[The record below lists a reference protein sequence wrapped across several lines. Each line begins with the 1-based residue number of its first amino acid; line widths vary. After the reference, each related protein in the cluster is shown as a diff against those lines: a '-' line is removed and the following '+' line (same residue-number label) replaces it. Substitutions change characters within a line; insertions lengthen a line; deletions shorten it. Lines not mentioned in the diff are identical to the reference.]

1 MDNNQNQSHENAPND
16 PSAEHP
22 KAEQPQ
28 GEQSSRE
35 AGADEPSGQET
46 KNPIEQLKDMGEKL
60 GSEVLGAMT
69 GAMEGALDKAMEE
82 LDKLTGKGGHDPK
95 DIEQAKQAAASQP
108 KKSMRGPRVV
118 QAGREH
124 RTGIVVSVGPS
135 DLFVEF
141 GPKELGVV
149 DRSQWKEG
157 EEPPKV
163 GEELEVAVDRYE
175 ASESLFVCSRPGA
188 VKKADW
194 EMLQPGQVVEA
205 RVVDVN
211 KGGLDMEVAGHR
223 AFMPASQV
231 SLDRIPDLSI
241 FKGEKMECHVQRI
254 DRRGSGNI
262 VLSRRQIL
270 QEQKKKL
277 EAELKESLQE
287 GQTVKG
293 KVKKIMPFGA
303 FVDIGGVDG
312 LVHVSDLSHERVN
325 MGEKNVARYVQE
337 GQEVQVQVLKLN
349 WDENRIS
356 LGMKQ
361 LQDDPFSVAA
371 EEIKEGEIVT
381 GKIKNLADFGAF
393 VELPGGLEGLV
404 HVSEIDYKR
413 INSPADVLKPDEV
426 VSVKVLKVDP
436 DSRRISLSIKQTKEA
451 PKGDKKPGAGKG
463 GGGRGRGGKGE
474 RDDRTPEEILKETP
488 ALRRQRE
495 KAKAKADKDKG
506 GLDLDRFGG
515 VGLGDLKL

>member
-1 MDNNQNQSHENAPND
+1 MDTPTPDQQPAHDPQPAPESGKSQTHGLD
-16 PSAEHP
+16 AEI
-22 KAEQPQ
+22 Q
-28 GEQSSRE
+28 GELEQ
-35 AGADEPSGQET
+35 AMADLE
-46 KNPIEQLKDMGEKL
+46 
-60 GSEVLGAMT
+60 
-69 GAMEGALDKAMEE
+69 
-82 LDKLTGKGGHDPK
+82 KLTGAGHPHDPQEI
-95 DIEQAKQAAASQP
+95 DQAKQAAASAP
-108 KKSMRGPRVV
+108 KKGLRGPRVV
-118 QAGREH
+118 HAGREH

-149 DRSQWKEG
+149 DRNQWKEG

-163 GEELEVAVDRYE
+163 GSELEVTVDRYE
-175 ASESLFVCSRPGA
+175 ASEGLYVCSRPGA

-194 EMLQPGQVVEA
+194 EMLEPGQVVEA

-211 KGGLDMEVAGHR
+211 KGGLELEIAGHR

-241 FKGEKMECHVQRI
+241 FKGEKMTCHVQRV

-270 QEQKKKL
+270 QEQKATL
-277 EAELKESLQE
+277 QAELRDKLAE

-312 LVHVSDLSHERVN
+312 LVHISDLAHDRVN
-325 MGEKNVARYVQE
+325 MGEKNVARYVKE

-356 LGMKQ
+356 LGLKQ
-361 LQDDPFSVAA
+361 LQDDPFAA
-371 EEIKEGEIVT
+371 ATEEIKEGEIVT
-381 GKIKNLADFGAF
+381 GKVKNLADFGAF
-393 VELPGGLEGLV
+393 IELPGGLEGLV
-404 HVSEIDYKR
+404 HVSEIDFKR
-413 INSPADVLKPDEV
+413 INNPADVLKPDEV

-436 DSRRISLSIKQTKEA
+436 ESRRISLSIKQTKEA
-451 PKGDKKPGAGKG
+451 PKREAKPGDGKGRGGPGGG
-463 GGGRGRGGKGE
+463 GGGRGRGGKQE

-495 KAKAKADKDKG
+495 KAKANAKKEQG
-506 GLDLDRFGG
+506 GLDMSRFGG

>member
-1 MDNNQNQSHENAPND
+1 MDTPTPDQQPPQNTPPAPETGKSQTHGLD
-16 PSAEHP
+16 AEI
-22 KAEQPQ
+22 Q
-28 GEQSSRE
+28 GELDQ
-35 AGADEPSGQET
+35 AMADLE
-46 KNPIEQLKDMGEKL
+46 
-60 GSEVLGAMT
+60 
-69 GAMEGALDKAMEE
+69 
-82 LDKLTGKGGHDPK
+82 KLTGDAHPHNPQEID
-95 DIEQAKQAAASQP
+95 QAKQAAASAP
-108 KKSMRGPRVV
+108 KKGLRGPRVV
-118 QAGREH
+118 HAGREH

-149 DRSQWKEG
+149 DRNQWKEG
-157 EEPPKV
+157 EEAPKV
-163 GEELEVAVDRYE
+163 GSELEVTVDRYE
-175 ASESLFVCSRPGA
+175 ASEGLYVCSRPGA

-194 EMLQPGQVVEA
+194 EMLEPGQIVEA

-211 KGGLDMEVAGHR
+211 KGGLELEVAGHR

-231 SLDRIPDLSI
+231 SLDRVPDLSI
-241 FKGEKMECHVQRI
+241 FKGEKFECHVQRV

-270 QEQKKKL
+270 QEQKAKL
-277 EAELKESLQE
+277 QAELRDKLAE

-325 MGEKNVARYVQE
+325 MGEKNVARHVQE
-337 GQEVQVQVLKLN
+337 GQEVQVQVLKLD

-356 LGMKQ
+356 LGLKQ
-361 LQDDPFSVAA
+361 LQDDPFAA
-371 EEIKEGEIVT
+371 AVEEIKEGEIVT
-381 GKIKNLADFGAF
+381 GKVKNLADFGAF
-393 VELPGGLEGLV
+393 IELPGGLEGLV

-436 DSRRISLSIKQTKEA
+436 ESRRISLSIKQTKEA
-451 PKGDKKPGAGKG
+451 PKGEKKPGDGKG
-463 GGGRGRGGKGE
+463 RGRGRGGKVE
-474 RDDRTPEEILKETP
+474 RDDRSPEEILKETP

-495 KAKAKADKDKG
+495 KAKAKAAKDKG

-515 VGLGDLKL
+515 IGLGDLKL

>member
-1 MDNNQNQSHENAPND
+1 MDNPNQDQQKPN
-16 PSAEHP
+16 EQTQ
-22 KAEQPQ
+22 QPQ
-28 GEQSSRE
+28 GESQAPAPSTPPSNQS
-35 AGADEPSGQET
+35 
-46 KNPIEQLKDMGEKL
+46 NPTDGLDAEIQGEL
-60 GSEVLGAMT
+60 DQAM
-69 GAMEGALDKAMEE
+69 AE
-82 LDKLTGKGGHDPK
+82 LDKLADQGHAHDPK
-95 DIEQAKQAAASQP
+95 EVDEAKQAAANAP
-108 KKSMRGPRVV
+108 KKGLRGPRVV
-118 QAGREH
+118 HAGREH

-149 DRSQWKEG
+149 DRGQWKEG

-163 GEELEVAVDRYE
+163 GSELEVTVDRYE
-175 ASESLFVCSRPGA
+175 ASESLYVCSRPGA

-194 EMLQPGQVVEA
+194 EMLEPGQVVEA

-241 FKGEKMECHVQRI
+241 FKGEKFECHVQRV

-270 QEQKKKL
+270 QEQRKKL

-287 GQTVKG
+287 GQTVAG

-312 LVHVSDLSHERVN
+312 LVHVSDLSHDRVN

-337 GQEVQVQVLKLN
+337 GQEVQVQVLKLD

-356 LGMKQ
+356 LGLKQ
-361 LQDDPFSVAA
+361 LEADPFSAAA
-371 EEIKEGEIVT
+371 EEIKEGEVVT

-426 VSVKVLKVDP
+426 VSVKVLKVDS

-451 PKGDKKPGAGKG
+451 PKGDKKPGDNKG
-463 GGGRGRGGKGE
+463 RGGGRGRDGKGE
-474 RDDRTPEEILKETP
+474 RDDRSPEEILKETP
-488 ALRRQRE
+488 LLRRQRE

>member
-1 MDNNQNQSHENAPND
+1 MDTPTPDHSSQPNTQPETGKPEPGKSQTHGLD
-16 PSAEHP
+16 AEI
-22 KAEQPQ
+22 Q
-28 GEQSSRE
+28 GELDQ
-35 AGADEPSGQET
+35 AMADLE
-46 KNPIEQLKDMGEKL
+46 
-60 GSEVLGAMT
+60 
-69 GAMEGALDKAMEE
+69 
-82 LDKLTGKGGHDPK
+82 KLTGAGGHAHDPHQI
-95 DIEQAKQAAASQP
+95 DSAKQAAASAP
-108 KKSMRGPRVV
+108 KKGLRGPRVV
-118 QAGREH
+118 RAGREH

-149 DRSQWKEG
+149 DRNQWKEG

-163 GEELEVAVDRYE
+163 GSELEVTVDRYE
-175 ASESLFVCSRPGA
+175 AGEGLYVCSRPGA

-194 EMLQPGQVVEA
+194 EMLEPGQVVEA

-211 KGGLDMEVAGHR
+211 KGGLELEIAGHR

-241 FKGEKMECHVQRI
+241 FKGEKLTCHVQRI

-262 VLSRRQIL
+262 VLSRREIL
-270 QEQKKKL
+270 QEQKAKL
-277 EAELKESLQE
+277 QAELRDKLAE
-287 GQTVKG
+287 GQTVMG

-312 LVHVSDLSHERVN
+312 LVHISDLSHDRVN
-325 MGEKNVARYVQE
+325 MGEKNVARYVKE

-356 LGMKQ
+356 LGLKQ
-361 LQDDPFSVAA
+361 LESDPFATAV

-381 GKIKNLADFGAF
+381 GKVKNLADFGAF
-393 VELPGGLEGLV
+393 IELPGGLEGLV
-404 HVSEIDYKR
+404 HVSEIDYRR

-426 VSVKVLKVDP
+426 VSVKILKVDP
-436 DSRRISLSIKQTKEA
+436 ESRRISLSIKQTKEA
-451 PKGDKKPGAGKG
+451 PKSEGKPGDGKGRGGPGGPGGGNRGG
-463 GGGRGRGGKGE
+463 GGGRGRGKQE

-495 KAKAKADKDKG
+495 KAKAKLEKAQG
-506 GLDLDRFGG
+506 GLDMSRFGG

>member
-1 MDNNQNQSHENAPND
+1 MDNPNQDPQQTND
-16 PSAEHP
+16 PTQAEAPRGDSPKGQSPAPAPAPTKTSHP
-22 KAEQPQ
+22 TEGLDAEIQ
-28 GEQSSRE
+28 GELDQAMAE
-35 AGADEPSGQET
+35 I
-46 KNPIEQLKDMGEKL
+46 NKL
-60 GSEVLGAMT
+60 EDQGHA
-69 GAMEGALDKAMEE
+69 
-82 LDKLTGKGGHDPK
+82 HDPSE
-95 DIEQAKQAAASQP
+95 INQAKEAAASAP
-108 KKSMRGPRVV
+108 KKGLRGPRVV
-118 QAGREH
+118 HAGREH

-149 DRSQWKEG
+149 ERGQWKEG

-163 GEELEVAVDRYE
+163 GSELEVTVDRYE
-175 ASESLFVCSRPGA
+175 ASESLYVCSRPGA

-194 EMLQPGQVVEA
+194 EMLEPGQIVEA

-241 FKGEKMECHVQRI
+241 FKGEKLECHVQRV

-277 EAELKESLQE
+277 EAELRGSLQE

-337 GQEVQVQVLKLN
+337 GQEVQVQVLKLD

-356 LGMKQ
+356 LGLKQ
-361 LQDDPFSVAA
+361 LESDPFAA
-371 EEIKEGEIVT
+371 AVEEIKEGEIVT

-413 INSPADVLKPDEV
+413 INSPAEVLKPDEV
-426 VSVKVLKVDP
+426 VTVKILKVDP

-451 PKGDKKPGAGKG
+451 PKGDKKPGGNRG
-463 GGGRGRGGKGE
+463 SGGGRGRGGKGE

-495 KAKAKADKDKG
+495 KAKAKAEKDKG

-515 VGLGDLKL
+515 IGLGNLKL